1 MVVKFETDLL
11 IKKTVLSKQ
20 VANFSV
26 LCNLIKSLVLK
37 VTTDDTM

>member
-20 VANFSV
+20 VANSSV